1 MSRKSGIV
9 NVRMVITEE
18 KILSNI
24 DKVQK
29 LINPKSKKQIV
40 PLDDD
45 TYFKDLIESIKAY
58 LIEYPKKKNFPASV
72 YKAAYGLVEYATI
85 QFEENTKKVEELIR
99 QREENIAL
107 AGTLRELVE
116 AVENKDSEWK
126 DKVEENKGLFSEDL
140 IDTLKLV
147 GKDRS
152 RRSQNYKDAI
162 KLLNAR
168 VSNLETNLH
177 IEIDMERTEDKS
189 KALSYIGIEIADA
202 LKDIP
207 RPADLIIEE
216 TPEEETETPVV
227 EKIQVEEKKAKKTTK
242 AATAKTAKKKAN
254 IEEAAV
260 VEAVEAKPKARAKT
274 KAKAENVEV
283 IETKAKTK
291 ATKSTRVAKAEL
303 IDVEPKAK
311 KSKVELIDV
320 EPEIKVAKAELI
332 DVVPEIEEAKKPVK
346 RYVRVKGYRVNAIK
360 ENEEPKEEKV
370 EIIKEQPKQEVV
382 PKKKVSQ
389 LIKIEENEEDTEVD
403 EQQAIQD
410 YQESVTFEKKPSLWQ
425 RIKNSKL
432 GRVVSYV
439 LKIRIRIELPNAL
452 PEGRGEE

>member
-40 PLDDD
+40 QLDDD

-311 KSKVELIDV
+311 KAKVELIDV
-320 EPEIKVAKAELI
+320 EPEI
-332 DVVPEIEEAKKPVK
+332 EEAKKPFK

>member
-40 PLDDD
+40 QLDDD

-274 KAKAENVEV
+274 KAKAENIEV

-311 KSKVELIDV
+311 KAKVELIDV
-320 EPEIKVAKAELI
+320 EPEI
-332 DVVPEIEEAKKPVK
+332 EEAKKPFK

>member
-40 PLDDD
+40 QLDDD

-116 AVENKDSEWK
+116 AVENKDSKWK
-126 DKVEENKGLFSEDL
+126 DKVEENKGLFSEDV

-227 EKIQVEEKKAKKTTK
+227 EEIQVEEKKAKKTTK

-425 RIKNSKL
+425 RIKNSKVVRAIRYAMKI
-432 GRVVSYV
+432 RVVLQY
-439 LKIRIRIELPNAL
+439 PAL
-452 PEGRGEE
+452 PEGRGENY

>member
-40 PLDDD
+40 QLDDD

-116 AVENKDSEWK
+116 AVENKDPEWK
-126 DKVEENKGLFSEDL
+126 EKVEENKELFSEDV

-216 TPEEETETPVV
+216 TPEEIQEPVV
-227 EKIQVEEKKAKKTTK
+227 EEIYVEEKKIKKATK
-242 AATAKTAKKKAN
+242 TATAKTTKKKAN
-254 IEEAAV
+254 IEKAAIA
-260 VEAVEAKPKARAKT
+260 EEIETKPKT

-291 ATKSTRVAKAEL
+291 STKSTRVAKAEL

-311 KSKVELIDV
+311 KAKVELIDV

-389 LIKIEENEEDTEVD
+389 PIKIEENEEDTEVD

-432 GRVVSYV
+432 GRAVSYV

>member
-40 PLDDD
+40 QLDDD

-216 TPEEETETPVV
+216 TPEEIQEPVV
-227 EKIQVEEKKAKKTTK
+227 EEIYVEEKKIKKATK
-242 AATAKTAKKKAN
+242 TATAKTAKKKAN